1 MPTIHRQ
8 RSFYNWGFNCTCA
21 MCAAPREVRDKSD
34 ERRERMADL
43 YYAMDDESIAYDKLL
58 TLTREFVQI
67 MIEENLEPRGG
78 EYFQGF
84 MRFFYRFGDLRNALK
99 YAQLSLDISQAYAD
113 PEGGFCGALR
123 KDIAFLKKLIK
134 EREERDEREKKA
146 KAKEEAAAAE
156 KEEGEEKKGKKAEGG
171 EGGGSS
177 EDDKQKAK
185 EEAGEDKK
193 EGSGQ

>member
-34 ERRERMADL
+34 DRRERMADL
-43 YYAMDDESIAYDKLL
+43 YYAMDDESISYEKLL
-58 TLTREFVQI
+58 TLTREFVQL

-146 KAKEEAAAAE
+146 KEE
-156 KEEGEEKKGKKAEGG
+156 EEKKKKADGG

-177 EDDKQKAK
+177 EEEKQKVE
-185 EEAGEDKK
+185 EEADEEKKKTEGGE
-193 EGSGQ
+193 EGGA